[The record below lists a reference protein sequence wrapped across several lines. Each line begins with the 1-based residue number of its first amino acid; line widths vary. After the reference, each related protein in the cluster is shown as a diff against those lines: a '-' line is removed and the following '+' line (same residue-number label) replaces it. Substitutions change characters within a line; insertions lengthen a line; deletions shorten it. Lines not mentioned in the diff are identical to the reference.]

1 MLKIATILPYKENYT
16 YSRAA
21 AASLWVSD
29 FFKYSK
35 YKKNNYIF
43 GSTDSCDYLSKNYV
57 NIDLKNNNKL
67 FHLFCAANEA
77 EKRIDVVSNP
87 SFAKR
92 VKIRKTTTDNIYSP
106 NPSAPKYFAI
116 SRVRKNPNNWPPIR
130 KKKDTPPFLNSS
142 EKSLSSNAACSLLFI
157 KLIDQKPRV
166 Q

>member
-1 MLKIATILPYKENYT
+1 MLRKSAIIFERKYITNEKIKEEKINMEYT
-16 YSRAA
+16 
-21 AASLWVSD
+21 
-29 FFKYSK
+29 F
-35 YKKNNYIF
+35 
-43 GSTDSCDYLSKNYV
+43 
-57 NIDLKNNNKL
+57 LKNNNKL
-67 FHLFCAANEA
+67 FHLFCAANKA
-77 EKRIDVVSNP
+77 EKRIDVVSIP

-92 VKIRKTTTDNIYSP
+92 VKIRKTTTANIYSP

-116 SRVRKNPNNWPPIR
+116 SRVRKNPSNCPPIR